1 MRNQNHLPSLIS
13 RTSRKI
19 FIPLFIVLFLSG
31 FNYTALS
38 KGLPPEQEKIL
49 EVLSVYINTLK
60 SRQATVD
67 ELFDKM
73 DFNVG
78 TITEIS
84 HIKDRKAKLNEFIDA
99 NAKLMD
105 ARKNAEAILTDELNK
120 RGVSQKSID
129 AYIKGYRDGQ
139 TEQHALLLKIDITNT
154 ESMEVWLG
162 IMDLL
167 ESKWGVWEP
176 YPENF
181 SIQTEDEE
189 LIEKFNKFLDRTD
202 SIANEQAKYVEE
214 LRSLKSAP

>member
-1 MRNQNHLPSLIS
+1 MRTQNPFPSLIP
-13 RTSRKI
+13 RICRKI
-19 FIPLFIVLFLSG
+19 FIPFFIVLFLAG
-31 FNYTALS
+31 FNYNALS
-38 KGLPPEQEKIL
+38 KELPPEQAKIL
-49 EVLSVYINTLK
+49 EVLSVYIDTLK

-67 ELFDKM
+67 ELFDKI

-99 NAKLMD
+99 NAELMD
-105 ARKNAEAILTDELNK
+105 ARKNAEDMLTEELNK

-154 ESMEVWLG
+154 QSMEVWLS

-189 LIEKFNKFLDRTD
+189 LIEKFNKFLERTD
-202 SIANEQAKYVEE
+202 SIANEQAKYIAE
-214 LRSLKSAP
+214 LQSQ

>member
-1 MRNQNHLPSLIS
+1 MRTQNPFPSLIS
-13 RTSRKI
+13 RICQKI
-19 FIPLFIVLFLSG
+19 YIPLFIVLILAG
-31 FNYTALS
+31 FNYNALS
-38 KGLPPEQEKIL
+38 KELPPEQAKIL

-60 SRQATVD
+60 TKQASAD
-67 ELFDKM
+67 EIFDKI

-78 TITEIS
+78 TITEIF

-99 NAKLMD
+99 NAELMD
-105 ARKNAEAILTDELNK
+105 ARKNAEDMLTAELNK

-139 TEQHALLLKIDITNT
+139 TEQHAMLLKIDITNT
-154 ESMEVWLG
+154 QSMEVWLS

-189 LIEKFNKFLDRTD
+189 LIDKFNKFLERTD
-202 SIANEQAKYVEE
+202 SIANEQAKYIEE
-214 LRSLKSAP
+214 LQSQ

>member
-1 MRNQNHLPSLIS
+1 MRTQNPFPSLIP
-13 RTSRKI
+13 RICRKI
-19 FIPLFIVLFLSG
+19 FIPFFIVLFLAG
-31 FNYTALS
+31 FNYNALS
-38 KGLPPEQEKIL
+38 KELPPEQAKIL
-49 EVLSVYINTLK
+49 EVLSVYIDTLK

-67 ELFDKM
+67 ELFDKI

-78 TITEIS
+78 TITEIF

-99 NAKLMD
+99 NAELMD
-105 ARKNAEAILTDELNK
+105 ARKNAEAMLIAELNK

-139 TEQHALLLKIDITNT
+139 TEQHAMLLKIDITNT
-154 ESMEVWLG
+154 QSMEVWLS
-162 IMDLL
+162 IMNLL

-189 LIEKFNKFLDRTD
+189 LIEKFNKFLERTD
-202 SIANEQAKYVEE
+202 SIANEQAKYIEE
-214 LRSLKSAP
+214 LQSQ

>member
-1 MRNQNHLPSLIS
+1 MRTQNPFPSLIS
-13 RTSRKI
+13 RICQKI
-19 FIPLFIVLFLSG
+19 YIPLFIVLILAG
-31 FNYTALS
+31 FNYNALS
-38 KGLPPEQEKIL
+38 KELPPEQAKIL

-60 SRQATVD
+60 TKQASAD
-67 ELFDKM
+67 EIFDKI

-99 NAKLMD
+99 NAELMD
-105 ARKNAEAILTDELNK
+105 ARKNAEAMLIAELNK

-154 ESMEVWLG
+154 QSMEVWLS

-189 LIEKFNKFLDRTD
+189 LIEKFNKFLERTD
-202 SIANEQAKYVEE
+202 SIANEQAKYIEE
-214 LRSLKSAP
+214 LQSQ

>member
-1 MRNQNHLPSLIS
+1 MRTQNPFPSLIP
-13 RTSRKI
+13 RTCRKI
-19 FIPLFIVLFLSG
+19 FIPFFIVLSLAG
-31 FNYTALS
+31 FNYNALS
-38 KGLPPEQEKIL
+38 KELPPEQAKIL
-49 EVLSVYINTLK
+49 EVLSVYIDTLK

-67 ELFDKM
+67 ELFDKI

-99 NAKLMD
+99 NAELMD
-105 ARKNAEAILTDELNK
+105 ARKNAEDMLTAELNK

-139 TEQHALLLKIDITNT
+139 TEQHAMLLKIDITNT
-154 ESMEVWLG
+154 QSMEVWLS

-189 LIEKFNKFLDRTD
+189 LIEKFNKLLERTD
-202 SIANEQAKYVEE
+202 SIANEQAKYIEE
-214 LRSLKSAP
+214 LQSQ

>member
-1 MRNQNHLPSLIS
+1 MRTQNPFPSLIP
-13 RTSRKI
+13 RICRKI
-19 FIPLFIVLFLSG
+19 FIPFFIVLFLAG
-31 FNYTALS
+31 FNYNALS
-38 KGLPPEQEKIL
+38 KELPPEQAKIL
-49 EVLSVYINTLK
+49 EVLSVYIDTLK

-67 ELFDKM
+67 ELFDKI

-99 NAKLMD
+99 NAELMD
-105 ARKNAEAILTDELNK
+105 ARKNAEAMLIAELNK

-139 TEQHALLLKIDITNT
+139 TEQHAMLLKIDITNT
-154 ESMEVWLG
+154 QSMEVWLS
-162 IMDLL
+162 IMNLL

-189 LIEKFNKFLDRTD
+189 LIEKFNKFLERTD
-202 SIANEQAKYVEE
+202 SIANEQAKYIEE
-214 LRSLKSAP
+214 LQSQ

>member
-1 MRNQNHLPSLIS
+1 MRTQNTFPSLIS
-13 RTSRKI
+13 RTCRKI
-19 FIPLFIVLFLSG
+19 YIPLFVVLFLAG
-31 FNYTALS
+31 FNYNALS
-38 KGLPPEQEKIL
+38 KELPPEQAKIL

-60 SRQATVD
+60 TKQASVD
-67 ELFDKM
+67 ELFDKI

-78 TITEIS
+78 TITETS
-84 HIKDRKAKLNEFIDA
+84 HIKDRKATLNEFISA
-99 NAKLMD
+99 NAELMD
-105 ARKNAEAILTDELNK
+105 TRKNAEAILTEELNK
-120 RGVSQKSID
+120 RAVSQKSID

-154 ESMEVWLG
+154 QSMEVWLS

-189 LIEKFNKFLDRTD
+189 LIDKFNKFLERTD
-202 SIANEQAKYVEE
+202 SIANEQAKYIEE
-214 LRSLKSAP
+214 LQSQ

>member
-1 MRNQNHLPSLIS
+1 MRNLKHFPSLIP
-13 RTSRKI
+13 RICRKI
-19 FIPLFIVLFLSG
+19 FIPFFIVLFLAG
-31 FNYTALS
+31 FNYNALS
-38 KGLPPEQEKIL
+38 KELPPEQAKIL
-49 EVLSVYINTLK
+49 EVLSVYIDTLK

-67 ELFDKM
+67 ELFDKI

-78 TITEIS
+78 TITEIF

-99 NAKLMD
+99 NAELMD
-105 ARKNAEAILTDELNK
+105 ARKNAEAMLIAELNK

-154 ESMEVWLG
+154 QSMEVWLS

-189 LIEKFNKFLDRTD
+189 LIEKFNKLLERTD
-202 SIANEQAKYVEE
+202 SIANEQAKYIEE
-214 LRSLKSAP
+214 LQSQ

>member
-1 MRNQNHLPSLIS
+1 MRTQNPFPSLIP
-13 RTSRKI
+13 RTCRKI
-19 FIPLFIVLFLSG
+19 FIPFFIVLSLAG
-31 FNYTALS
+31 FNYNALS
-38 KGLPPEQEKIL
+38 KELPPEQAKIL
-49 EVLSVYINTLK
+49 EVLSVYIDTLK

-67 ELFDKM
+67 ELFDKI

-99 NAKLMD
+99 NAELMD
-105 ARKNAEAILTDELNK
+105 ARKNAEDMLTEELNK

-139 TEQHALLLKIDITNT
+139 TEQHAMLLKIDITNT
-154 ESMEVWLG
+154 QSMEVWLS
-162 IMDLL
+162 IMNLL

-189 LIEKFNKFLDRTD
+189 LIEKFNKFLERTD
-202 SIANEQAKYVEE
+202 SIANEQAKYIAE
-214 LRSLKSAP
+214 LQSQ

>member
-1 MRNQNHLPSLIS
+1 MRTQNPSHSLIS
-13 RTSRKI
+13 RICRKI
-19 FIPLFIVLFLSG
+19 FIPFFIVLFLAG
-31 FNYTALS
+31 FNYNALS
-38 KGLPPEQEKIL
+38 KELPPEQAKIL
-49 EVLSVYINTLK
+49 EVLSVYIDTLK

-67 ELFDKM
+67 ELFDKI

-99 NAKLMD
+99 NAELMD
-105 ARKNAEAILTDELNK
+105 ARKNAEAMLTAELNK

-139 TEQHALLLKIDITNT
+139 TEQHAMLLKIDITNT
-154 ESMEVWLG
+154 QSMEVWLS
-162 IMDLL
+162 IMNLL

-189 LIEKFNKFLDRTD
+189 LIEKFNKLLERTD
-202 SIANEQAKYVEE
+202 SIANEQAKYIEE
-214 LRSLKSAP
+214 LQSQ

>member
-1 MRNQNHLPSLIS
+1 MRTQNPSHSLIS
-13 RTSRKI
+13 RICRKI
-19 FIPLFIVLFLSG
+19 FIPFFIVLFLAG
-31 FNYTALS
+31 FNYNALS
-38 KGLPPEQEKIL
+38 KELPPEQAKIL
-49 EVLSVYINTLK
+49 EVLSVYIDTLK

-67 ELFDKM
+67 ELFDKI

-99 NAKLMD
+99 NAELMD
-105 ARKNAEAILTDELNK
+105 ARKNAEAMLIAELNK

-154 ESMEVWLG
+154 QSMEVWLS

-189 LIEKFNKFLDRTD
+189 LIEKFNKLLERTD
-202 SIANEQAKYVEE
+202 SIANEQAKYIEE
-214 LRSLKSAP
+214 LQSQ

>member
-1 MRNQNHLPSLIS
+1 MRTQNPFPSLIS
-13 RTSRKI
+13 RICQKI
-19 FIPLFIVLFLSG
+19 YIPLFIVLILAG
-31 FNYTALS
+31 FNYNALS
-38 KGLPPEQEKIL
+38 KELPPEQAKIL

-60 SRQATVD
+60 TKQASAD
-67 ELFDKM
+67 EIFDKI

-78 TITEIS
+78 TITEIF

-99 NAKLMD
+99 NAELMD
-105 ARKNAEAILTDELNK
+105 ARKNAEDMLTAELNK

-154 ESMEVWLG
+154 QSMEVWLS

-189 LIEKFNKFLDRTD
+189 LIEKFNKLLERTD
-202 SIANEQAKYVEE
+202 SIANEQAKYIEE
-214 LRSLKSAP
+214 LQSQ

>member
-1 MRNQNHLPSLIS
+1 MRNQNPFPSLIS
-13 RTSRKI
+13 RICRKI
-19 FIPLFIVLFLSG
+19 FIPFFIVLLLAG
-31 FNYTALS
+31 FNYNALS
-38 KGLPPEQEKIL
+38 KELPPEQAKIL
-49 EVLSVYINTLK
+49 EVLSVYIDTLK

-67 ELFDKM
+67 ELFDKI

-99 NAKLMD
+99 NAELMD
-105 ARKNAEAILTDELNK
+105 ARKNAEDMLTEELNK

-154 ESMEVWLG
+154 QSMEVWLS
-162 IMDLL
+162 IMNLL

-189 LIEKFNKFLDRTD
+189 LIEKFNKFLERTD
-202 SIANEQAKYVEE
+202 SIANEQAKYIEE
-214 LRSLKSAP
+214 LQSQ

>member
-1 MRNQNHLPSLIS
+1 MRTQNPFPSLIP
-13 RTSRKI
+13 RTCRKI
-19 FIPLFIVLFLSG
+19 FIPFFIVLSLAG
-31 FNYTALS
+31 FNYNALS
-38 KGLPPEQEKIL
+38 KELPPEQAKIL
-49 EVLSVYINTLK
+49 EVLSVYIDTLK

-67 ELFDKM
+67 ELFDKI

-99 NAKLMD
+99 NAELMD
-105 ARKNAEAILTDELNK
+105 ARKNAEDMLTAELNK

-154 ESMEVWLG
+154 QSMEVWLS

-189 LIEKFNKFLDRTD
+189 LIEKFNKFLERTN
-202 SIANEQAKYVEE
+202 SIANEQAKYIAE
-214 LRSLKSAP
+214 LQSQ

>member
-1 MRNQNHLPSLIS
+1 MRTQNPFPSLIP
-13 RTSRKI
+13 RTCRKI
-19 FIPLFIVLFLSG
+19 FIPFFIVLFLAG
-31 FNYTALS
+31 FNYNALS
-38 KGLPPEQEKIL
+38 KELPPEQAKIL
-49 EVLSVYINTLK
+49 EVLSVYIDTLK

-67 ELFDKM
+67 ELFDKI

-78 TITEIS
+78 TITEIF

-99 NAKLMD
+99 NAELMD
-105 ARKNAEAILTDELNK
+105 ARKNAEDMLTEELNK

-139 TEQHALLLKIDITNT
+139 TEQHAMLLKIDITNT
-154 ESMEVWLG
+154 QSMEVWLS

-189 LIEKFNKFLDRTD
+189 LIEKFNKFLERTD
-202 SIANEQAKYVEE
+202 SIANEQAKYIAE
-214 LRSLKSAP
+214 LQSQ

>member
-1 MRNQNHLPSLIS
+1 MRTQNTFPSLIS
-13 RTSRKI
+13 RTCRKI
-19 FIPLFIVLFLSG
+19 YIPLFVVLFLAG
-31 FNYTALS
+31 FNYNALS
-38 KGLPPEQEKIL
+38 KELPPEQAKIL

-60 SRQATVD
+60 TKQASVD
-67 ELFDKM
+67 ELFDKI

-78 TITEIS
+78 TITETS
-84 HIKDRKAKLNEFIDA
+84 HIKDRKATLNEFISA
-99 NAKLMD
+99 NAELMD
-105 ARKNAEAILTDELNK
+105 TRKNAEAILTEELNK
-120 RGVSQKSID
+120 RAVSQKSID

-154 ESMEVWLG
+154 QSMEVWLS

-189 LIEKFNKFLDRTD
+189 LIEKFNKFLERTD
-202 SIANEQAKYVEE
+202 SIANEQAKYIAE
-214 LRSLKSAP
+214 LQSQ